1 MKNIFD
7 ICLLDIMLPGKKDG
21 MELANSIRKKNEN
34 IPIILLSSKNMD
46 NDKIAGFE
54 SGADDYITKPFTSTD
69 LLQVARRAFGEDGA
83 GAVTNAGT
91 EEARRALDQARTGK
105 RAGFARV
112 IGGSSAMESV
122 FTLIEKVAPTHSN
135 VLVYG
140 ESGTG
145 KELVARAIHDTSLR
159 AERPFIPVDCVSLPD
174 TLLESE
180 LFGHEK
186 GAFTGAH
193 VSKPGLFEVAA
204 GGTVFLDE
212 VSGMSQTL
220 QSRLLR
226 VLQERQMRRVGGI
239 RFLDVDVRVIAATNA
254 NLEKAIQQGR
264 FRSDLYY
271 RLNVFPIH
279 MPPLRERPEDIPILA
294 RHFLRFHARR
304 LKRLCEDFDAS
315 SMERLVQYAWPGNV
329 RELSNLVDRFSTL
342 FPGQTLTCQL
352 VPSCMLPSGLVAL
365 QTQRLGREQVA
376 SWQIQQPARVEP
388 AVVMAPLQV
397 DPAAPA
403 GDRPAFDPVLHAM
416 EIASAVHSPEAQL
429 AVPVPKP
436 AASASNDEINA
447 VEEAI
452 FLAQGI
458 QPLPPEGIS
467 LKQHLVNIE
476 RGLIEQALSRT
487 EGNVSRTAKLLQLQR
502 TTLIEKINKYD
513 LRASS

>member
-1 MKNIFD
+1 MTSPASN
-7 ICLLDIMLPGKKDG
+7 
-21 MELANSIRKKNEN
+21 
-34 IPIILLSSKNMD
+34 PIIGQSACTQALRQLIKTIAASS
-46 NDKIAGFE
+46 
-54 SGADDYITKPFTSTD
+54 STA
-69 LLQVARRAFGEDGA
+69 L
-83 GAVTNAGT
+83 VT
-91 EEARRALDQARTGK
+91 
-105 RAGFARV
+105 
-112 IGGSSAMESV
+112 
-122 FTLIEKVAPTHSN
+122 
-135 VLVYG
+135 G

-145 KELVARAIHDTSLR
+145 KELVAQALHLQGPR
-159 AERPFIPVDCVSLPD
+159 AEGRFVPINCGAIPRELI
-174 TLLESE
+174 ESE
-180 LFGHEK
+180 LFGHRK
-186 GAFTGAH
+186 GTFTGA
-193 VSKPGLFEVAA
+193 VADRVGRFELAH
-204 GGTVFLDE
+204 GGTLFLDE
-212 VSGMSQTL
+212 IGDLPMDMQVK
-220 QSRLLR
+220 LLR
-226 VLQERQMRRVGGI
+226 VLQERCILPVGAS
-239 RFLDVDVRVIAATNA
+239 REVPVDVRVVAATHR
-254 NLEKAIQQGR
+254 NLEEEVQAGR
-264 FRSDLYY
+264 FREDLYY
-271 RLNVFPIH
+271 RINVLPIRTT
-279 MPPLRERPEDIPILA
+279 PLRERPGDLPELLGFYARKHAMPGNKPIGFAPDMLDMLA
-294 RHFLRFHARR
+294 G
-304 LKRLCEDFDAS
+304 
-315 SMERLVQYAWPGNV
+315 YGWPGNV

-403 GDRPAFDPVLHAM
+403 GDRPAFDPVQHAM
-416 EIASAVHSPEAQL
+416 EIASVVHSPEAQL